1 MLDEDSFRRLL
12 QQSPAAAAAIV
23 GFNWDP
29 ASYVHPALRE
39 HWLPEIPP
47 LAWDDPRISS
57 RLSGLLLSR
66 AGLRSQIC
74 IAAPNTLWP
83 LVLLPADRLQRVSL
97 HIGALILGARV
108 RSSLSRDHVLSWK
121 NRLGEEAYRFAMN
134 SASLLPV
141 GKVPLSA
148 MATENADEIGNRVI
162 MAALSAAP
170 EAFRKRVALKFAKE
184 CNAFDLEADKASHL
198 SLMIA
203 RVVEGEWFS
212 LLAALRK

>member
-1 MLDEDSFRRLL
+1 MLDGDSFRRLL
-12 QQSPAAAAAIV
+12 HRSPAAAAAIV

-29 ASYVHPALRE
+29 AAYVHPVLRE

-47 LAWDDPRISS
+47 LAWDDPRIAS

-66 AGLRSQIC
+66 AGLRTQIF
-74 IAAPNTLWP
+74 IAAPNALWP
-83 LVLLPADRLQRVSL
+83 LVLLPTDRLHRVAV

-108 RSSLSRDHVLSWK
+108 RSSLARDHVLSWK

-134 SASLLPV
+134 SASLLPA

-148 MATENADEIGNRVI
+148 MATESADEIGNSVI
-162 MAALSAAP
+162 MTALSAAP
-170 EAFRKRVALKFAKE
+170 EALRNRVALKFPKG
-184 CNAFDLEADKASHL
+184 CNAFDLEADKAAHL

-212 LLAALRK
+212 SLAALRK